1 MNAETIAELRRL
13 LDCSSELPWECYRP
27 HYASGYHSITVSD
40 GQTVA
45 VEADE
50 FDAGLIVAA
59 VNALPALLDAA
70 ALLDE
75 VRGQVARGALC
86 PMCSTGMTRQTVGM
100 VCQLCGTDYARPEY
114 ASLRRDA
121 EQTTKAAL
129 AEALAVRAERDALA
143 AFAQGLQVAT
153 DSLRAERD
161 ALAAKVERL
170 TGELVDAGY
179 RQGEDR
185 AERDAL
191 RVWQERVALA
201 AGIGDEVEGRGVHL
215 EADADAAAE
224 HVAGLL
230 AAASARTGEA
240 SA

>member
-1 MNAETIAELRRL
+1 MNAMTPEFAELRRL
-13 LDCSSELPWECYRP
+13 
-27 HYASGYHSITVSD
+27 A
-40 GQTVA
+40 
-45 VEADE
+45 EAAQRNCAPD
-50 FDAGLIVAA
+50 DAGYPSWYAPCEIGGVVHRTDAVFIVAA
-59 VNALPALLDAA
+59 NPATVLALLDAA
-70 ALLDE
+70 AILDE

-161 ALAAKVERL
+161 ALAAKVERVRAL
-170 TGELVDAGY
+170 
-179 RQGEDR
+179 
-185 AERDAL
+185 AERWRYAGPNPISAPTAMVLDGA
-191 RVWQERVALA
+191 AGAILA
-201 AGIGDEVEGRGVHL
+201 ALDE
-215 EADADAAAE
+215 EAQP
-224 HVAGLL
+224 
-230 AAASARTGEA
+230 
-240 SA
+240 